1 MIKQL
6 FVYAIMMACTVN
18 SCAQSNGIKPLAK
31 GNHVPDVSF
40 KLQKNKDV
48 RQMTLRHFKGKL
60 VLIDFWGVYCT
71 NCINSLPHLLEL
83 QKQFQNKI
91 QILLVTSDSDLE
103 IGKLR
108 KKLKQNPLYAD
119 HLIALDELS
128 VIHSDSVF
136 CRLFPYEAQPTHVW
150 IDEQQ
155 IFLRMTNGSS
165 TTETVIDMY
174 LKGEHVSFDDE
185 QKLIGFDKF
194 NPLSWIGKVNEIKD
208 AVQYYS
214 FIVKGPVGQVSSGI
228 PLDYT
233 PTSVNVEK
241 DSLTKSVIGLSCLNN
256 PIISLY
262 KIAYQNE
269 MPQFLSIPLNR
280 IIIDSD
286 NPVRFF
292 YNKDSSFEKWAKSN
306 TFSYALKI
314 PVEQAADFYKVMQQ
328 DLDRHFKLESRVE
341 KKKMKCLVLKKVDS
355 LKYFL
360 PEMEQAGYLNESTMS
375 GIMLA
380 FRNVRIGE
388 LVNYIKN
395 NISAKDKTIPFFNET
410 NYTGSINMLFQIEK
424 SSSSN
429 GIVFLQQELTKYG
442 LSLNYEFRDI
452 EILVIKDKR

>member
-1 MIKQL
+1 MKRLLLMYAALLACNTNL
-6 FVYAIMMACTVN
+6 F
-18 SCAQSNGIKPLAK
+18 AQYDTIKPLK
-31 GNHVPDVSF
+31 PGDVVPGVSF
-40 KLQKNKDV
+40 IIQQNGRNKNSNLADY
-48 RQMTLRHFKGKL
+48 KGKL
-60 VLIDFWGVYCT
+60 VLLDIWGVYCT

-108 KKLKQNPLYAD
+108 KRLKQNPLYAD
-119 HLIALDELS
+119 HLNAMDELS

-136 CRLFPYEAQPTHVW
+136 CRLFPFEGQPTHVW

-155 IFLRMTNGSS
+155 RFLRMTNGSS
-165 TTETVIDMY
+165 TTETSIS
-174 LKGEHVSFDDE
+174 EHLNGIRTFFADE
-185 QKLIGFDKF
+185 QKLIGFDRSK
-194 NPLSWIGKVNEIKD
+194 PLSWIGKVDEFND

-214 FIVKGPVGQVSSGI
+214 FIVKGPVGQVPSGI

-233 PTSVNVEK
+233 PTSVNLEK

-269 MPQFLSIPLNR
+269 MPEFLSIPLNR
-280 IIIDSD
+280 IIIESD
-286 NPVRFF
+286 NQAKFY
-292 YNKDSSFEKWAKSN
+292 YNKNSSFAEWRKNN

-314 PVEQAADFYKVMQQ
+314 PVEQTADFFKVMQH

-341 KKKMKCLVLKKVDS
+341 KKKMKCLVLTKVNNS
-355 LKYFL
+355 KFL
-360 PEMEQAGYLNESTMS
+360 LSKTYQDGSKNESTKS

-380 FRNVRIGE
+380 FQNVGMGE
-388 LVNYIKN
+388 LVNYIKD
-395 NISAKDKTIPFFNET
+395 NISAKDKAIPFFNET
-410 NYTGSINMLFQIEK
+410 NYTGNINMLFQIEK
-424 SSSSN
+424 NNSSN
-429 GIVFLQQELTKYG
+429 AIIFLQKELGKYG
-442 LSLNYEFRDI
+442 LSLGYEFRDI